1 MLKRIFRLCSLFS
14 LLGLFAACGGQ
25 ELEVPVSSVSVNQ
38 PSAELTIGQTLQLS
52 ATVSP
57 YDATNKNV
65 LWTSA
70 NPSVASVS
78 GGGLVTAV
86 AEGHAEI
93 TASAGGKKASCKITV
108 SKGVVEVSSVE
119 LDKTEL
125 SLIKGESETLTA
137 PIKPADATQ
146 KTVTWTSSDPL
157 VARVDQDGQ
166 VTAHAGGTAVIT
178 AKAGEKSATCTVT
191 VTVPVESVSL
201 ESLTLLENE
210 SATLTATVSP
220 DDATDAAVVWSS
232 SNTAVATV
240 EGGKV
245 TAIKEG
251 TATIT
256 AKVGDKSAS
265 CEVTVRKKV
274 IPVESISLDKTSL
287 NLLSGDNETLTATV
301 KPDDA
306 TDKSVSWSSSNP
318 SVAAVDQKGQVR
330 AESGGTAIITARA
343 GDKTATCTVT
353 VTVPVEKISLD
364 RTSVTLKVD
373 ESVTLT
379 ATVKPSDATDK
390 TVSWSSS
397 NPAIAKV
404 ENGKVTAISEGS
416 ATITAKAGEKTAT
429 CSVTVVKP
437 DEPDTPDPD
446 DPDPDD
452 PDPDDPEGPSATG
465 IVVTYSATGITSGEA
480 TLNAYYYD
488 ATGSIAE
495 AGFFYGTSMYA
506 LTQTADVDPPAGA
519 SNSFSA
525 TISSLMPGTT
535 YYYKA
540 FIVEYDAAL
549 GKYVDRLGSV
559 QSFTTEIP
567 APTAGPGYLSCYEMP
582 AVSLDG
588 TGDSGYKYGKWWS
601 YGTTNPMQ
609 RVVTRTYMYN
619 GRQYRNYTV
628 LVDGTRRAPLWTVH
642 VAHRGAYPK
651 NQSGRGS
658 WDYDPAVPSS
668 WQQSGVSGISGFGS
682 YSKGHFVASS
692 DRQTTGDANDQTF
705 LYTNQAPQWQNGFN
719 SGLWSTLETAIQDKA
734 PSSASDTL
742 YVVTGV
748 LYEGS
753 VKMAGGVPIPSHFY
767 KCLMKCSFS
776 GGNMTAAK
784 GCAYIFTNESHS
796 GQSYSSGLTSID
808 AIEARAGFDFFA
820 NVPAALQNSAESTS
834 ASIW

>member
-1 MLKRIFRLCSLFS
+1 
-14 LLGLFAACGGQ
+14 
-25 ELEVPVSSVSVNQ
+25 
-38 PSAELTIGQTLQLS
+38 
-52 ATVSP
+52 
-57 YDATNKNV
+57 
-65 LWTSA
+65 
-70 NPSVASVS
+70 
-78 GGGLVTAV
+78 
-86 AEGHAEI
+86 
-93 TASAGGKKASCKITV
+93 
-108 SKGVVEVSSVE
+108 
-119 LDKTEL
+119 
-125 SLIKGESETLTA
+125 
-137 PIKPADATQ
+137 
-146 KTVTWTSSDPL
+146 
-157 VARVDQDGQ
+157 
-166 VTAHAGGTAVIT
+166 
-178 AKAGEKSATCTVT
+178 
-191 VTVPVESVSL
+191 
-201 ESLTLLENE
+201 
-210 SATLTATVSP
+210 
-220 DDATDAAVVWSS
+220 
-232 SNTAVATV
+232 
-240 EGGKV
+240 
-245 TAIKEG
+245 
-251 TATIT
+251 
-256 AKVGDKSAS
+256 
-265 CEVTVRKKV
+265 
-274 IPVESISLDKTSL
+274 
-287 NLLSGDNETLTATV
+287 
-301 KPDDA
+301 
-306 TDKSVSWSSSNP
+306 
-318 SVAAVDQKGQVR
+318 VAAVDQKGQVR

-404 ENGKVTAISEGS
+404 ENGKVTAISEGA

-437 DEPDTPDPD
+437 DEPDTPGPD

-452 PDPDDPEGPSATG
+452 PDEPSATG
-465 IVVTYSATGITSGEA
+465 IVNTMDATNVNTVGA
-480 TLNAYYYD
+480 TLNAYCYQV
-488 ATGSIAE
+488 TGAVQE
-495 AGFFYGTSMYA
+495 AGFYWGTSPYV
-506 LTQTADVDPPAGA
+506 LSGTVWTSYPPTGE
-519 SNSFSA
+519 SGYFSA
-525 TISSLMPGTT
+525 DLTSLQPGTT

-540 FIVEYDAAL
+540 FIVEYDAAT
-549 GKYVDRLGSV
+549 GEFVDRMGAV
-559 QSFTTEIP
+559 RSFTTETP
-567 APTAGPGYLSCYEMP
+567 AAAAGTGYLSCYEMP

-668 WQQSGVSGISGFGS
+668 WQQSGVSGISGFGN

-692 DRQTTGDANDQTF
+692 DRQTTNDANDQTF

-748 LYEGS
+748 LYEGA
-753 VKMAGGVPIPSHFY
+753 VQKAGSVPIPSHFY

-776 GGNMTAAK
+776 GGQMTTAK
-784 GCAYIFTNESHS
+784 GCAYIYTNESHT
-796 GQSYSSGLTSID
+796 GESYSNGLTSID

-820 NVPAALQNSAESTS
+820 NVPAALQNAAETTSTS
-834 ASIW
+834 IW